1 MQSPKPFSQLFPL
14 DPSND
19 PIPLPTP
26 PGPYQV
32 GTVSLEA
39 TDTSR
44 IDPFGPVPHHRRLML
59 SFFYPTTDDQHPFA
73 PYFSSPKLAARYDET
88 DHVPCGTTARYQ
100 PQVYDQA
107 SVLAT
112 GPLPVLLFSTGGG
125 VTRENYTVMLGDLAS
140 QGYFCVSIGQTYE
153 TDIHFPDGEI
163 VWRNGWADIYSEEG
177 VRVRAEDAIFALR
190 QLADGAFV
198 GRIPGLGP
206 QTLETDR
213 VGMFGHSMGGIAAL
227 EAMRLDPRIAGGVN
241 LDGMFRD
248 NQVTVGTDRP
258 FLLITG
264 KPDEDN
270 PEYRSAITKIWP
282 NLKGWKTEL
291 QLVSARHMSFC
302 DFATRYKLLDL
313 LNGIDPK
320 KESFGTIDPSRMLV
334 LQSAYLAAFFD
345 FVLKKG
351 SDDIFGSPDPR
362 FPEVAIVKGQDG

>member
-1 MQSPKPFSQLFPL
+1 MQSPKPFSQLVPL

-26 PGPYQV
+26 PGPYKV

-44 IDPFGPVPHHRRLML
+44 IDPYGPVPHHRRLMF

-73 PYFSSPKLAARYDET
+73 PYFSSPKLAARCDEM
-88 DHVPCGTTARYQ
+88 DHLPYGTTARYQ
-100 PQVYDQA
+100 PQAYDQA

-112 GPLPVLLFSTGGG
+112 GPLPVLLFSTGAG
-125 VTRENYTVMLGDLAS
+125 VPREEYTVILEDLAS
-140 QGYFCVSIGQTYE
+140 EGYFCVSIGQTYE

-163 VWRNGWADIYSEEG
+163 VWQNGWADVYDEEG
-177 VRVRAEDAIFALR
+177 LRVRADDAIFALQ
-190 QLADGAFV
+190 QLEDGAFV

-206 QTLETDR
+206 QTLETGR

-227 EAMRLDPRIAGGVN
+227 EAMGLDPRIAGGVN
-241 LDGMFRD
+241 LDGMFMG

-258 FLLITG
+258 FLVISG
-264 KPDEDN
+264 KPNKDH
-270 PEYRSAITKIWP
+270 PEYQSAITKIWP

-291 QLVSARHMSFC
+291 QLVSALHMSFC
-302 DFATRYKLLDL
+302 DFATCYKLLDL
-313 LNGIDPK
+313 LNSIDPK
-320 KESFGTIDPSRMLV
+320 KKAFGTIDPLRMMV
-334 LQSAYLAAFFD
+334 LQLAYLKAFFD

-351 SDDIFGSPDPR
+351 RDDIFRGPDPR
-362 FPEVAIVKGQDG
+362 FPEVAIVKGQDE